1 MILIC
6 TVLFYFSFLNHVYSA
21 LQLLVLDF
29 LHAFRCF
36 NIQSAPPA
44 SRFWTSSVSH
54 SASTSNPRF
63 QLPGFGLLPCLT
75 LLQRPIHS
83 SGFPVLDFFRA
94 SLRSNVQFTLPASRF
109 WTSSLPHSA
118 STSNPRHQL
127 PGFGLL
133 PCLTLLQRPIHSSGF
148 PVLDFFRASLRFNV
162 QLSLPDSHRF
172 FNCFHQPTIAM
183 LTSFNYPIL
192 FHARLSKLF
201 AAGGTNAIHWDF
213 T

>member
-83 SGFPVLDFFRA
+83 SGFPVLDFLRA
-94 SLRSNVQFTLPASRF
+94 SLRFNVQSTLPASRF

-133 PCLTLLQRPIHSSGF
+133 PCLALLQRPIHSSGF

-172 FNCFHQPTIAM
+172 FNCFHQPTITM
-183 LTSFNYPIL
+183 LTSFNYPPL
-192 FHARLSKLF
+192 WHPRLNKLS
-201 AAGGTNAIHWDF
+201 AAGRANAIHWDF

>member
-109 WTSSLPHSA
+109 WTSSVTHSA
-118 STSNPRHQL
+118 STSNPRFQL